1 MLRFPYYFR
10 FVILRFIRKSQK
22 KIIDMKAVIIEDEQ
36 KSRDM
41 LADILKKNFPQI
53 TILGL
58 AKNVAEGVE
67 LIQSLKPN
75 LLFLDISMPDGTGF
89 DVLEKV
95 QGAKFDIIFT
105 TATDKHALKAIK
117 YSACDYLLK
126 PIDIDDLKIAIN
138 RLVEKRAT
146 SMPSMD
152 NLQFLIQ
159 NLKRTDDN
167 YNKITLPTGNAYEI
181 ISIKDII
188 RCEADGSYTN
198 FYLVGGKKLMVSAS
212 LKHYED
218 LLPEN
223 DFIRIHH
230 HHLINVNHVVRFL
243 KVDGGYAIM
252 SDNTQLEISRRKKDA
267 FLEKLRAML

>member
-1 MLRFPYYFR
+1 
-10 FVILRFIRKSQK
+10 
-22 KIIDMKAVIIEDEQ
+22 MKALIIEDEQ
-36 KSRDM
+36 KSREM
-41 LADILKKNFPQI
+41 LATLIKKNFPEI
-53 TILGL
+53 NIVGLG
-58 AKNVAEGVE
+58 KNVAEGVE
-67 LIQSLKPN
+67 LIKSLQPE

-95 QGAKFDIIFT
+95 QGLKFDIIFT

-126 PIDIDDLKIAIN
+126 PIDIEELKIA
-138 RLVEKRAT
+138 VEKVLAKKT
-146 SMPSMD
+146 SPTMPSME

-230 HHLINVNHVVRFL
+230 HHLINMNHVVRFL

-252 SDNTQLEISRRKKDA
+252 TDNTQLEISRRKKDA
-267 FLEKLRAML
+267 FLERLNAV

>member
-1 MLRFPYYFR
+1 
-10 FVILRFIRKSQK
+10 
-22 KIIDMKAVIIEDEQ
+22 MKTLIIEDEQ
-36 KSRDM
+36 KSREM
-41 LADILKKNFPQI
+41 LATLVKKNFPQL
-53 TILGL
+53 TIVGL

-67 LIQSLKPN
+67 FINTLSPDLV
-75 LLFLDISMPDGTGF
+75 FLDISMPDGTGF
-89 DVLEKV
+89 DVLEKT
-95 QGAKFDIIFT
+95 QGLKFDIIFT

-126 PIDIDDLKIAIN
+126 PIDVDELKPT
-138 RLVEKRAT
+138 VEKLIAKHSSNT
-146 SMPSMD
+146 AAMPSME

-159 NLKRTDDN
+159 NLKRADDN

-181 ISIKDII
+181 VNIKDII

-198 FYLVGGKKLMVSAS
+198 FILTGGKKLMVSAS
-212 LKHYED
+212 MKHYED
-218 LLPEN
+218 LLPAN

-230 HHLINVNHVVRFL
+230 HHLININHVLRFL

-267 FLEKLRAML
+267 FLERLNAV

>member
-1 MLRFPYYFR
+1 
-10 FVILRFIRKSQK
+10 
-22 KIIDMKAVIIEDEQ
+22 MKALIIEDEQ
-36 KSRDM
+36 KSGEM
-41 LADILKKNFPQI
+41 LATLIKKNFTEI
-53 TILGL
+53 TVVGLG
-58 AKNVAEGVE
+58 KNVAEGVE
-67 LIQSLKPN
+67 LIKTLQPE

-95 QGAKFDIIFT
+95 QGLKFDIIFT

-126 PIDIDDLKIAIN
+126 PIDIEELKVA
-138 RLVEKRAT
+138 VEKVLAKKT
-146 SMPSMD
+146 SPTMPSME

-230 HHLINVNHVVRFL
+230 HHLINMNHVVRFL

-252 SDNTQLEISRRKKDA
+252 TDGTQLEISRRKKDA
-267 FLEKLRAML
+267 FLDRLNAV